1 MAPEHGT
8 ELAYVYADW
17 FGSSGVRAPVEDEI
31 DWEFA
36 QVSLVLVFC
45 FFLVFFWV
53 FCAVFTIVSDDARS
67 PSFSTLF
74 QHCF

>member
-1 MAPEHGT
+1 MMRSTRQEGDETVGVAEEGEDPAGVCYIHMAPEHGT

-36 QVSLVLVFC
+36 Q
-45 FFLVFFWV
+45 
-53 FCAVFTIVSDDARS
+53 
-67 PSFSTLF
+67 
-74 QHCF
+74 